1 MALKRIQKE
10 LADLTKN
17 PPPGVSAEPVDEDLF
32 HWQGTLIG
40 PQGSPYQGGHFKLDI
55 MFSADYPFKP
65 PKMKFITKIYHPNID
80 DDGSI
85 CVDLLKPDVWKPAT
99 KLVNVLQALA
109 GLLETPNP
117 DDALVASIAEIYN
130 SNRSKFNKIAKEY
143 VDKYASAK

>member
-17 PPPGVSAEPVDEDLF
+17 PPPNVSAAPVDEDLF
-32 HWQGTLIG
+32 HWRATLVG
-40 PQGSPYQGGHFKLDI
+40 PQGSPYQGGFFKLDI
-55 MFSADYPFKP
+55 TFSADYPFKP

-80 DDGSI
+80 EDGAI

-99 KLVNVLQALA
+99 KLVNVLQALV

-130 SNRSKFNKIAKEY
+130 ANRPKFNKIVKEY
-143 VDKYASAK
+143 VDKYASR